1 MKQLIIFSVFFSF
14 FTYQINAQE
23 CEAYIPIEKGKKYMF
38 VSKNK
43 KGKIQSYHSQELL
56 RSYNKDGGVNFE
68 ILHINYD
75 KKKEIIQ
82 EDTLIFMCKNNQFII
97 DMTRYL
103 NEQQLSAYD
112 ESDITITFENLSYPS
127 GLKPGTELKD
137 GYVQAEINAGVPM
150 TFKTEI
156 KNRKVEAFEEIIT
169 EAGSFKTLRVSED
182 MISQMSFMNINM
194 SSKSWIKMNVGTIKT
209 ESYDKNGNLLS
220 VTELISIE

>member
-1 MKQLIIFSVFFSF
+1 MKKSIIISF
-14 FTYQINAQE
+14 LTLFLANIALAQD
-23 CEAYIPIEKGKKYMF
+23 CEAYIPIETGKKYMF

-56 RSYNKDGGVNFE
+56 RSYDKDGGVNFE

-75 KKKEIIQ
+75 KKKEVIQ
-82 EDTLIFMCKNNQFII
+82 EDTLVFMCKDNQFII
-97 DMTRYL
+97 DMSRYL

-182 MISQMSFMNINM
+182 MISQMSFMNITM
-194 SSKSWIKMNVGTIKT
+194 SSRSWIKMNVGTIKT